1 MSSCNISFL
10 MNELQGDSTV
20 SVFITVL
27 LTIFTFTGIIF
38 TVQIFVFW
46 IIIFFNDSCAGFFVS
61 CFLFYLFFFFLAG
74 RQDYYSWCFPAFH
87 LSQLSF
93 SPVFWTFRVLHS
105 SILGK
110 VLQIVIGQ
118 YSQWRGESVQLFI
131 FLWSCQLEGKKEK
144 RKQGSSV

>member
-20 SVFITVL
+20 SVFTTVL

-38 TVQIFVFW
+38 TIQIFVFW
-46 IIIFFNDSCAGFFVS
+46 IIIYFFNDSYAGFYIFY
-61 CFLFYLFFFFLAG
+61 FLFYLFWAG

-144 RKQGSSV
+144 RKQGGSV